1 MRTRAAGAFAAAI
14 VALAGAS
21 AGADTG
27 IVLESY
33 TGVRHED
40 ATRLV
45 GPVLDELTTR
55 GYVVGYDGVGR
66 KFEAEVSRPGRTA
79 AGLPADFIGGIDRG
93 HRAWVKGQ
101 LEDAVRILSPLIEAA
116 HANAGIVAQDASV
129 RDAVQR
135 GLIDLALAQHGN
147 GDPGAA
153 RETIAELLRAFPD
166 VAISRATHGPVAFEL
181 FDSTKRALIAGGKGT
196 LSIEVTDTST
206 VVFIDERYERVGSVS
221 RTDLLPGTYR
231 VYASAGQRTGRI
243 YEVVVRAGAET
254 RLTIDGG
261 FDSVLHVAPAWTGL
275 LFQSGDEREK
285 METTYAAKFAR
296 MAHAN
301 AAIVVGIDTVRGRLA
316 VVGSLVSLHSGREIR
331 RASVAIDPDPSTTR
345 LRALAR
351 YLAGDDD
358 ARSSVDVE
366 AIDEGG
372 AVVGGDRRDP
382 GGDPGPT
389 TGSRWGVLRFIT
401 TGAGVAAAGV
411 GAYLLVLDGDCKD
424 PVTPPTP
431 CPDVYENSTPG
442 WALVGGG
449 AALIGVGIY
458 MFATNAKEA
467 PPVAIVPDRRGGAI
481 ATVTLRF

>member
-1 MRTRAAGAFAAAI
+1 MRAYATGLCAAALL
-14 VALAGAS
+14 ALAGAP

-40 ATRLV
+40 AARLV

-66 KFEAEVSRPGRTA
+66 KFETEVSRPGRTA

-93 HRAWVKGQ
+93 HRAWVKGAF
-101 LEDAVRILSPLIEAA
+101 EDAVRILSPLIEAA
-116 HANAGIVAQDASV
+116 HANAAIVAQDAGV
-129 RDAVQR
+129 RDAVKS

-166 VAISRATHGPVAFEL
+166 AVISRATHGPVAFEL
-181 FDSTKRALIAGGKGT
+181 FDSTRRALAAGGKGT

-206 VVFIDERYERVGSVS
+206 VIFLDERYERVGSVS
-221 RTDLLPGTYR
+221 RTDLIPGTYR

-243 YEVVVRAGAET
+243 YEVAVRAGAET

-261 FDSVLHVAPAWTGL
+261 FDSVLHIAPGWTGL
-275 LFQSGDEREK
+275 LFHSGAERERL
-285 METTYAAKFAR
+285 ETTYAAKFAR
-296 MAHAN
+296 MAHAS
-301 AAIVVGIDTVRGRLA
+301 AAIVVGVDTVRGRLA
-316 VVGSLVSLHSGREIR
+316 VVGALVSLHSGREIR
-331 RASVAIDPDPSTTR
+331 RASVALDPDPSTTR

-358 ARSSVDVE
+358 AKGSVDVE
-366 AIDEGG
+366 AIGEGG
-372 AVVGGDRRDP
+372 AVVGDGRRDTGGDRRPASD
-382 GGDPGPT
+382 
-389 TGSRWGVLRFIT
+389 SRWGVLRFIT
-401 TGAGVAAAGV
+401 AGAGVAAAGV
-411 GAYLLVLDGDCKD
+411 GTYLLVLDGDCKST
-424 PVTPPTP
+424 VTPPTP
-431 CPDVYENSTPG
+431 CPDVYENSTAG